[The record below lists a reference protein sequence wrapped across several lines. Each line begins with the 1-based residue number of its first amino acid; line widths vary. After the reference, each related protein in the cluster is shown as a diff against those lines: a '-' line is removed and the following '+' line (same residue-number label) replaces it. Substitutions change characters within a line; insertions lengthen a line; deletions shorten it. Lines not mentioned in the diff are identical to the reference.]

1 MAGDAARSASS
12 SRRLRPEGLSPLNSR
27 MIRRA
32 DCRLCATGSP
42 IKGPFQHHPRPFDA
56 HLRQVLSAYRL
67 GRLFRDDG
75 PGQHHHQIR
84 PAGYDYR
91 EDVVCALGMELWRAD
106 YRAME
111 PVRQIM
117 AATAI
122 WLYRGGADSRWLRRV
137 PCVWSAS
144 EALQE
149 LERAGSLEDW
159 LKLVVL
165 YPGW

>member
-1 MAGDAARSASS
+1 MSPEFFQSAGGQRLAAFVT
-12 SRRLRPEGLSPLNSR
+12 RRVLMSDEEAEEWAVSGGL
-27 MIRRA
+27 A
-32 DCRLCATGSP
+32 

-56 HLRQVLSAYRL
+56 HLRRILDAYRL
-67 GRLFRDDG
+67 GSLFGDDG

-84 PAGYDYR
+84 PLGYNYR
-91 EDVVCALGMELWRAD
+91 EDQVCPLGMELWRAE

-111 PVRQIM
+111 PVRQMM

-122 WLYRGGADSRWLRRV
+122 WLYRGGKDSRWLRRV

-144 EALQE
+144 DALQE
-149 LERAGSLEDW
+149 LEEAGSFEDW

>member
-1 MAGDAARSASS
+1 MTPELSRLAGDQRLVAFVARRVSASDEEAEAWAVS
-12 SRRLRPEGLSPLNSR
+12 GGLALR
-27 MIRRA
+27 
-32 DCRLCATGSP
+32 
-42 IKGPFQHHPRPFDA
+42 GPFQHYPRPFDA
-56 HLRQVLSAYRL
+56 HLRRILDAYRL

-84 PAGYDYR
+84 PLGYDYR
-91 EDVVCALGMELWRAD
+91 EDEVCALGMELWRAD

-111 PVRQIM
+111 PARQIM

-122 WLYRGGADSRWLRRV
+122 WLYRGGKDSRWLRRV

-144 EALQE
+144 EALRE